1 MHAFPALI
9 GRCGTRRDRSGRPLA
24 CATSP
29 PGSSTLEP
37 EALHGPMGIGLQ
49 VGELSP
55 CHAGLA
61 EPRCQRL
68 LPFSAFSA
76 CSCSLALSGP
86 GEPLTLGCPL
96 HPTHLRWGCCMHY
109 CGAPDAGGSRL
120 QALVRPAWDA
130 VLSLALPAPQVVGRR
145 VFMSTDA
152 VGHNRQT
159 LDRGSESGCPRLVL
173 RQ

>member
-9 GRCGTRRDRSGRPLA
+9 GRCGPRRDRSGRPLA

-120 QALVRPAWDA
+120 QAVARHFLW
-130 VLSLALPAPQVVGRR
+130 SLKYSCYCRAICACPTPSPSSTWSSSMITVTLIR
-145 VFMSTDA
+145 VPVKVNGAS
-152 VGHNRQT
+152 
-159 LDRGSESGCPRLVL
+159 
-173 RQ
+173 